1 MYHNNSLLGIK
12 LAQKQKFPNLKPLW
26 IGLFVDLFG
35 FYVIIPFLAIFIT
48 IFQTTPL
55 MIGLLLSTNAIFTV
69 IFAPIW
75 GKISDKIGRKPVLII
90 SQIGTFAAFL
100 VLAFSNALWLLFVS
114 RIIDGIFGGNW
125 PMVKAIISD
134 EVPPKD
140 RGLQM
145 TNIGVV
151 HVLAGLVGPGLG
163 GILSLFQILGPDY
176 PVATMGLVAA
186 GLSFGA
192 LLITIFFINE
202 SYPKEKRLHMEKTIK
217 FKVKIRKNMDAS
229 YLLTLYAFHTFSFIM
244 YITTL
249 VIYIG
254 YNLGLNAFEI
264 GILLMITG
272 VFRAIVRFTLFKPTL
287 KLLGEKQMT
296 RFGLFIIV
304 VTFFIVGFIQNII
317 ALLILMLVVSYGV
330 SCSRGLL
337 ISKITQSVTPKEQ
350 GKINGLTTTLDNIA
364 QIGGPLV
371 GAFILT
377 VYSPIVWGAAMALI
391 ALVGFIMVF
400 RKIVPLHLKEQPL
413 QPRQIGN

>member
-1 MYHNNSLLGIK
+1 M
-12 LAQKQKFPNLKPLW
+12 AQKKKFPNLTPLW

-48 IFQTTPL
+48 IYETTPL

-90 SQIGTFAAFL
+90 SQIGTCAAFL
-100 VLAFSNALWLLFVS
+100 ILAFSNGLWLLFLS

-134 EVPPKD
+134 EVPPKE

-163 GILSLFQILGPDY
+163 GLLSLFQILGPDY

-186 GLSFGA
+186 SLSFGA

-202 SYPKEKRLHMEKTIK
+202 SWPKEKRLHMEKTIK
-217 FKVKIRKNMDAS
+217 YKVKIRKNKDAS

-244 YITTL
+244 YLSTL

-254 YNLGLNAFEI
+254 YYLGLNAFQI

-272 VFRAIVRFTLFKPTL
+272 IFRAIVRFTLFKPTL
-287 KLLGEKQMT
+287 KLLGERQMT
-296 RFGLFIIV
+296 RLGLFIII
-304 VTFFIVGFIQNII
+304 VTFFMIGFIQNII
-317 ALLILMLVVSYGV
+317 SLLILMLIISYGV

-377 VYSPIVWGAAMALI
+377 YYSPVVWGT
-391 ALVGFIMVF
+391 IMGLLAIVAF
-400 RKIVPLHLKEQPL
+400 LMFFKKIIPLHLKEQQL
-413 QPRQIGN
+413 QPEEIRI